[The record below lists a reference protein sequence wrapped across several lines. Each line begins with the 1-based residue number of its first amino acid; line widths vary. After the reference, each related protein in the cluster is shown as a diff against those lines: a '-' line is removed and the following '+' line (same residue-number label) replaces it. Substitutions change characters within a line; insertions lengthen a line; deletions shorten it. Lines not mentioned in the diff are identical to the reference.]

1 MGNISGIIENVKDNI
16 KYFINSDDT
25 FEVVIEKII
34 KKLADNEVYIKNKGY
49 EILDFKDNYSKVAFK
64 TKVHH
69 REEEKEEET
78 ILIIA
83 NDAFLSNVVKM
94 YKKSIMLF
102 LVNMLELNIE
112 DFKSSSIS
120 SNDEAITKNQV
131 AFLKDRMKD
140 PDVCDYVN
148 SRLKE
153 FGAKTI
159 SELSKKQASSIL
171 DYIQPE
177 TRKRRYA

>member
-64 TKVHH
+64 IKVHH

-94 YKKSIMLF
+94 YKKSIILF
-102 LVNMLELNIE
+102 LVNELELNIE
-112 DFKSSSIS
+112 EFKTSSVAS
-120 SNDEAITKNQV
+120 SDEGITRNQV
-131 AFLKDRMKD
+131 AFLRDKMEDEEVRE
-140 PDVCDYVN
+140 YVN
-148 SRLKE
+148 DRLKD
-153 FGAKTI
+153 FGVKSINDLT
-159 SELSKKQASSIL
+159 KKQASSIL
-171 DYIQPE
+171 DFIQPK